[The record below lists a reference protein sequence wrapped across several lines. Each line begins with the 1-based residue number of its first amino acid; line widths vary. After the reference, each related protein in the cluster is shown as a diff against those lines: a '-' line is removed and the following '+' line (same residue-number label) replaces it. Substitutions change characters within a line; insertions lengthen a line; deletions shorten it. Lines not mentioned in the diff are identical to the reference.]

1 MLDPFRFERIRPQP
15 LFLVLFIVLE
25 VALEPLHV
33 GFAFEGE
40 DVGADAVEE
49 EAVVADDHGAT
60 GEVDEGVFERSER
73 FDVEVV
79 GRLIKEKDVA
89 A

>member
-1 MLDPFRFERIRPQP
+1 MLDPLRLQRIRPQP
-15 LFLVLFIVLE
+15 LFLVLFVVLK
-25 VALEPLHV
+25 VALEPFHV
-33 GFAFEGE
+33 GLAFEGE

-49 EAVVADDHGAT
+49 EAVVADDDGAT
-60 GEVDEGVFERSER
+60 GEVDEGVFERAEC